1 MPERPRVDF
10 DLYLITDRHALTPG
24 RRLAEVVRAACAAG
38 VRAVQLREKDLS
50 ARKLFLL
57 AGQLREITRDF
68 GTRLLI
74 NDRIDV
80 AMAVGADGVHLGGHS
95 LPVAA
100 ARHLLGP
107 DRLLGV
113 STHHLDEI
121 LVAHRDGADFVTFGP
136 VFATPSKAAYGA
148 PQGLDALRRV
158 CAASSL
164 PVFALGGIDSRNLSQ
179 VMACGARGAAMIRAL
194 FAVDD
199 PGAQAAQL
207 LDIIKNASNR

>member
-10 DLYLITDRHALTPG
+10 DLYLITDRHALAPG
-24 RRLAEVVRAACAAG
+24 RRLSAVVRAACAAG
-38 VRAVQLREKDLS
+38 VRAVQLREKDLT
-50 ARKLFLL
+50 ARELFLL

-80 AMAVGADGVHLGGHS
+80 ALAVGADGIHLGGHS

-100 ARHLLGP
+100 ARRLLGP

-164 PVFALGGIDSRNLSQ
+164 PVFALGGIDSRNLPQ

-194 FAVDD
+194 FAADD